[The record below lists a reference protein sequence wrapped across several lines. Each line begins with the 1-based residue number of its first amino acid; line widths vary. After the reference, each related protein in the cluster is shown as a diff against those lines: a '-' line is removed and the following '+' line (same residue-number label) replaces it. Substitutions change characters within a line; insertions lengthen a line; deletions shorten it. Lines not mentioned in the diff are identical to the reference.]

1 MRLLLAPTSSLR
13 WFGVFLLALSG
24 LCTSASA
31 SASTDL
37 KLATGKPYRH
47 KPTGLTIPSTLA
59 GLPRDRAEALT
70 PDLDEFVEF
79 RIDDG
84 AEDITVY
91 VFRRTNGSVPI
102 WADRVAWQI
111 EHRDVFGNASLAMPI
126 AAFTPPGQGNA
137 SGLIGIYNPGKGR
150 YRSTGFAFMPL
161 GAEWYVAF
169 RYSSVTL
176 SPAELDGRLREV
188 IATVQWPKRIDAQ
201 PAAAA
206 IGNCTTPLALS
217 GPANVVTSESEM
229 AVTLASVA
237 MLGVPDKQKKGAK
250 ATPGPTISWCRDPG
264 RYEGLERHGVYR
276 PLDTTDRYLLA
287 LGDAGVGVMVAP
299 NPLVAELMPKGVG
312 VGWTPTLF
320 GLASSIV
327 YKRRDRLPAPDQLFR
342 IINTEGAEAT
352 ITTWGKGSQITINT
366 SAMSDK

>member
-1 MRLLLAPTSSLR
+1 MRFLLASTPLLR
-13 WFGVFLLALSG
+13 WFGVLLLALSG

-31 SASTDL
+31 SAATDL
-37 KLATGKPYRH
+37 KLPSAKPYRH
-47 KPTGLTIPSTLA
+47 KPTGLAIPPTLA

-79 RIDDG
+79 RSADG
-84 AEDITVY
+84 GEDITVY

-111 EHRDVFGNASLAMPI
+111 EHRDIYGNASLAMPI
-126 AAFTPPGQGNA
+126 AAFTPPGQASA

-150 YRSTGFAFMPL
+150 YRSTSFAFMPL
-161 GAEWYVAF
+161 GDEWYIAF
-169 RYSSVTL
+169 RYSSATL

-188 IATVQWPKRIDAQ
+188 IATVQWPKRIQAQ

-206 IGNCTTPLALS
+206 IGDCTTPLALS
-217 GPANVVTSESEM
+217 GPANVVTGESEM

-237 MLGVPDKQKKGAK
+237 MLGVLDEEKKGAK
-250 ATPGPTISWCRDPG
+250 TTLASTIGWCRDPG
-264 RYEGLERHGVYR
+264 RYEGIGGHGVYR

-320 GLASSIV
+320 GLARSIV
-327 YKRRDRLPAPDQLFR
+327 YQRRDRLPAPDQLFR
-342 IINTEGAEAT
+342 IIDTEGPEAT
-352 ITTWGKGSQITINT
+352 ITTWGKVSKITINT
-366 SAMSDK
+366 HQKSAN